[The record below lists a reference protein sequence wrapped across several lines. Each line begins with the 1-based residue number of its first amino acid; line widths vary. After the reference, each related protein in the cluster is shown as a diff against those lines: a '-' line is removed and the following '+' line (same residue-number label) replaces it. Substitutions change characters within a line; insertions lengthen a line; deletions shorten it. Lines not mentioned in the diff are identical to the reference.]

1 MIDINKA
8 IDYMYDL
15 RAKNIRYSM
24 DYSRTGADST
34 GDCSGTIY
42 AGLRK
47 AGATDAGWVL
57 NTDSMH
63 NWLLKNGFRLIAHN
77 KEWNAK
83 RGDVVIF
90 GEKGKSGG
98 AAGHVVIFINNTQ
111 IIHCTWKSDSIN
123 GVFVENEETACPY
136 SMGWYVYRLD
146 QQASTSQPKPNN
158 QQQSKPTTQT
168 GINWISEKWHFVT
181 NTPIYL
187 RTAPSVKAPEIALLG
202 SGSYIKYDAYCY
214 KDGYV
219 WLRQPR
225 TDGTYGYLASGECVG
240 NKRTSYWGSFK

>member
-1 MIDINKA
+1 MINIDVA
-8 IDYMYDL
+8 IDYMYGL
-15 RAKNIRYSM
+15 KARNIRYSM
-24 DYSRTGADST
+24 DYSRTGADGT

-47 AGATDAGWVL
+47 AGATNAGWVL

-63 NWLLKNGFRLIAHN
+63 DWLLKNGFRLIARN
-77 KEWNAK
+77 QEWNAK
-83 RGDVVIF
+83 RGDIAIF

-111 IIHCTWKSDSIN
+111 IIHCTWKSDAVN
-123 GVFVENEETACPY
+123 GVFVENEATACPY

-146 QQASTSQPKPNN
+146 QQQATQQPTQQAKPA
-158 QQQSKPTTQT
+158 TQP
-168 GINWISEKWHFVT
+168 GINWIAEKWHFKLAE
-181 NTPIYL
+181 NINL
-187 RTAPSVKAPEIALLG
+187 RTAPNTNASIIAKLGVGSVVN
-202 SGSYIKYDAYCY
+202 YDAYCY

-225 TDGTYGYLASGECVG
+225 ADGSYGYIASGECVG